1 MSTSQKRINL
11 LLWSSSGIM
20 TNIFYIIIVLLLLE
34 SPETTVNPRLVL
46 LPFLPLVGLSL
57 ILSIFI
63 ITYGLRLVKETKWG
77 LIWLALFHIPS
88 IVGLVL
94 AFINLAA

>member
-34 SPETTVNPRLVL
+34 SPVITVSPRLVL
-46 LPFLPLVGLSL
+46 EPFLPLVGLSL
-57 ILSIFI
+57 LLSLFI
-63 ITYGLRLVKETKWG
+63 IIYGLRQEKETNWG
-77 LIWLALFHIPS
+77 LIWIAITHIPS
-88 IVGLVL
+88 LVGLIL

>member
-20 TNIFYIIIVLLLLE
+20 TNIFYIIIILLLLE

-46 LPFLPLVGLSL
+46 ESFLPLVGLSL

-63 ITYGLRLVKETKWG
+63 ITYGLGQEKETKWG
-77 LIWLALFHIPS
+77 LIWIAITHIPS

-94 AFINLAA
+94 AFIILAA

>member
-46 LPFLPLVGLSL
+46 EPFLPLVVLSL

-63 ITYGLRLVKETKWG
+63 ITYGLRQEKETKWG
-77 LIWLALFHIPS
+77 LIWIAIAHIPS
-88 IVGLVL
+88 IFGLVL

>member
-20 TNIFYIIIVLLLLE
+20 TNILYIMIVLLMLE
-34 SPETTVNPRLVL
+34 SPVITVSPRLVL
-46 LPFLPLVGLSL
+46 ETFLPLVGLSL
-57 ILSIFI
+57 LLSIFI
-63 ITYGLRLVKETKWG
+63 ITYGLRQEKETKWG